1 MNQTENKMGT
11 QPVFRLLVT
20 MALPMIVSMLVQALY
35 NIVDSIYVSRISE
48 NALTAVSL
56 AFPIQNLMIAVG
68 TGTGVGVSALLSR
81 ALGEKNQKEANRLA
95 EHGCFLAALSY
106 VLFLILGLFGSRVFF
121 TVQTDVAEIVEGG
134 TDYMFIVTV
143 FSFGLFVQLIF
154 EKLMQATGR
163 TVLSMYTQGIGAV
176 LNIILD
182 PLFIFTF
189 DMGVAGAAIATV
201 IGQIIAAIAGI
212 WLNARFNR
220 EIRLDFRRFRP
231 RLATI
236 KRIYS
241 IGFPSIVMASIGSV
255 MTFCMNKILIG
266 FTETAAT
273 VFGAYFKLQSFIFMP
288 NFGVS
293 NSMVPILSYN
303 YGARN
308 RSRMIA
314 VIRYAAYIALGFM
327 LLGVL
332 LMQIIPGQLLLM
344 FNASENM
351 LGIGIPALRIISI
364 HFPIAAFS
372 ITITSTLQALGRGFL
387 SMTVSIARQLV
398 VLLPVAWLLARTG
411 ILDAVWFAFPIAEL
425 ASLVCCIIFFVQTYR
440 QVIKPIGNDA
450 PIIQDCA

>member
-20 MALPMIVSMLVQALY
+20 MALPMIASMLVQALY

-81 ALGEKNQKEANRLA
+81 ALGEKNQKEANRLG
-95 EHGCFLAALSY
+95 EHGCFLAVLSY
-106 VLFLILGLFGSRVFF
+106 LLFLVIGLCGSRVFF
-121 TVQTDVAEIVEGG
+121 AVQTDIPEIVEGG
-134 TDYMFIVTV
+134 ARYMFIVTV
-143 FSFGLFVQLIF
+143 FSFGLFAQLNL
-154 EKLMQATGR
+154 EKLMQSTGR
-163 TVLSMYTQGIGAV
+163 TLLSMYTQGIGAL

-182 PLFIFTF
+182 PIFIFTF
-189 DMGVAGAAIATV
+189 DMGIAGAAVATV
-201 IGQIIAAIAGI
+201 VGQIIAALIGI

-220 EIRLDFRRFRP
+220 EIQLNLRRFRP
-231 RLATI
+231 HMATI

-241 IGFPSIVMASIGSV
+241 IGFPSIIMASIGSV
-255 MTFCMNKILIG
+255 MTFCMNKILIA

-308 RSRMIA
+308 RKRMMA
-314 VIRYAAYIALGFM
+314 VIRYTAYIAMGFM
-327 LLGVL
+327 LFGVI
-332 LMQIIPGQLLLM
+332 LMQLIPGQLLMM
-344 FNASENM
+344 FNASEHM
-351 LGIGIPALRIISI
+351 LSIGIPALRIISL
-364 HFPIAAFS
+364 HFPIAAFC
-372 ITITSTLQALGRGFL
+372 ITISSALQALGRGFR
-387 SMTVSIARQLV
+387 SMIISIARQLL
-398 VLLPVAWLLARTG
+398 VLLPAAWLLARTG
-411 ILDAVWFAFPIAEL
+411 VLDAVWFAFPIAEV
-425 ASLVCCIIFFVQTYR
+425 ASLVCCVFFFVQTYR
-440 QVIKPIGNDA
+440 QVIKPIGHDA
-450 PIIQDCA
+450 AVIEDCA